1 MMKVV
6 AFKESDIDTVFEIK
20 HAAYKPLYEKYQD
33 QDTSPYSESKETVLQ
48 KYTREGTKG
57 YIFIKNGVTVG
68 TVRIKLSPDSK
79 SAWVSGLAVHP
90 QYQGQG
96 IAQQALQ
103 TIEKIHKEV
112 EKWCLITVLQEPKN
126 CHLYEKLGYR
136 RTGKTEIVNDKMTFV
151 FYEKDKV

>member
-1 MMKVV
+1 MEVIPFQK
-6 AFKESDIDTVFEIK
+6 SNIDTVFEIK
-20 HAAYKPLYEKYQD
+20 QAAYNPLYDKYQD
-33 QDTSPYSESKETVLQ
+33 RDTSPYLESKETLLQ

-57 YIFIKNGVTVG
+57 YLFIKNGVTVG

-79 SAWVSGLAVHP
+79 SAWVSGLAVLP

-96 IAQQALQ
+96 IAQQALR
-103 TIEKIHKEV
+103 TIEEAHKEV
-112 EKWCLITVLQEPKN
+112 EKWHLITVLQKPKN

-136 RTGKTEIVNDKMTFV
+136 QTGETEILNDKMTFV